1 MLHGGRTKALLRKR
15 LDPNPIGY
23 VPQSSAEA
31 ATESGTIVYFPPVSS
46 GDSLFWVDKP
56 RISQGRGK
64 SATPEPGISIKDF
77 NVRYEQDGEVP
88 QYDRGAHAPLSSET
102 SQENGVGEGVYLRV
116 EKDAPRCWNCASYT
130 HSARECPKPR
140 DQEGRRFGHTS
151 SKCTLYYTSEQTGE

>member
-1 MLHGGRTKALLRKR
+1 
-15 LDPNPIGY
+15 
-23 VPQSSAEA
+23 
-31 ATESGTIVYFPPVSS
+31 
-46 GDSLFWVDKP
+46 VDKP
-56 RISQGRGK
+56 RISQGRGE

-140 DQEGRRFGHTS
+140 DQEGRRCIYMKLPMHTLLHKWTDWCMNENLLNCGVGYVS
-151 SKCTLYYTSEQTGE
+151 LCDTQKWETKRRSTGLFNGLL